1 MKVVKKDGSI
11 ESFDA
16 NKIANSILNATRD
29 KKSLL
34 NESDIKIIIEDVID
48 RIKKFREENDSTS
61 SYEITGVVISMLDRD
76 GFDDVISSFIGYKK
90 E

>member
-29 KKSLL
+29 KKALL

-90 E
+90 

>member
-16 NKIANSILNATRD
+16 NKIENSILNATRD
-29 KKSLL
+29 KKALL

>member
-29 KKSLL
+29 KKALL

-76 GFDDVISSFIGYKK
+76 GFDDVVSSFIGYKK

>member
-29 KKSLL
+29 KKALL

-48 RIKKFREENDSTS
+48 RIKKFRGENDSTS

-76 GFDDVISSFIGYKK
+76 GFDDVISSFIGYKMD
-90 E
+90 

>member
-29 KKSLL
+29 KKALL

-48 RIKKFREENDSTS
+48 RIKR
-61 SYEITGVVISMLDRD
+61 IC
-76 GFDDVISSFIGYKK
+76 
-90 E
+90 

>member
-29 KKSLL
+29 KKALL

-48 RIKKFREENDSTS
+48 RIKKFRGENDSAS

>member
-29 KKSLL
+29 KKALL

-48 RIKKFREENDSTS
+48 RIKKFRGENDSTS
-61 SYEITGVVISMLDRD
+61 SYEKTGVVISMLDRD

>member
-16 NKIANSILNATRD
+16 HKIANSILNATRD
-29 KKSLL
+29 KKALL

>member
-29 KKSLL
+29 KKALL

-48 RIKKFREENDSTS
+48 RIKKFRGENDSTS
-61 SYEITGVVISMLDRD
+61 SYETTGVVISMLDRD

>member
-29 KKSLL
+29 KKALL

>member
-1 MKVVKKDGSI
+1 M
-11 ESFDA
+11 
-16 NKIANSILNATRD
+16 
-29 KKSLL
+29 
-34 NESDIKIIIEDVID
+34 IKIIIEDVID
-48 RIKKFREENDSTS
+48 RIKKFRGENDSTS

>member
-1 MKVVKKDGSI
+1 MKVVKKDVSI

-29 KKSLL
+29 KKALL

-48 RIKKFREENDSTS
+48 RIKKFREENDITS

>member
-29 KKSLL
+29 KKALL

-48 RIKKFREENDSTS
+48 RIKKFRVENDSTS

>member
-29 KKSLL
+29 KKALL

-48 RIKKFREENDSTS
+48 RIKKFRGENDSTS
-61 SYEITGVVISMLDRD
+61 SYEIIGVVISMLDRD

>member
-16 NKIANSILNATRD
+16 NKIANSILNATRN
-29 KKSLL
+29 KKALL